1 MTSRTGV
8 GPTLPSAR
16 QQERNAYRRRRLL
29 RRVAAGTISSVVVLG
44 LAAWVITQAP
54 GWPRVREVFFSGHH
68 AKESFPAILDA
79 FWLNVRLFL
88 MVELLVLPL
97 ALLVAVV
104 RVVPS
109 AAMAP
114 FKFLAAAYTDV
125 FRGIPTILVVMLVGF
140 GFPALDLAGVP
151 SSLFWLGT
159 IALTLSYGAYVA
171 EVLRAGILS
180 IHPTQWAAGRAL
192 GLSYGQTMVRVVL
205 PQAVRNVTPPLMN
218 DFVSL
223 QKDTALVSTIGLVE
237 ALRAASVYQASTFNV
252 TSLCVAALFF
262 IAVTIPL
269 ARFTDWLT
277 IRSMRRQG
285 GR

>member
-1 MTSRTGV
+1 VTSRTGS
-8 GPTLPSAR
+8 GPTLSAR
-16 QQERNAYRRRRLL
+16 QQQRNAFRRRRTL
-29 RRVAAGTISSVVVLG
+29 RRVAAGTISSVLVLG
-44 LAAWVITQAP
+44 LAAWFITQAP
-54 GWPRVREVFFSGHH
+54 GWPRVREVYFSGYH
-68 AKESFPAILDA
+68 ARESFPAILDA

-88 MVELLVLPL
+88 TVEAIVLPV

-125 FRGIPTILVVMLVGF
+125 FRGIPTLLVVMLIGF
-140 GFPALDLAGVP
+140 GFPALGLGGIP
-151 SSLFWLGT
+151 TSLFWLGV
-159 IALTLSYGAYVA
+159 IALVLSYGAYVA

-192 GLSYGQTMVRVVL
+192 GLSYGQTMMRIVL

-237 ALRAASVYQASTFNV
+237 ALRAAQVYQATTFNV

-285 GR
+285 GL